1 MLRSMLLSPF
11 IHSLNAMRLSP
22 VILIG
27 ILTVLTATAV
37 AVPFA
42 IHSQLSAQRP
52 SATESVDK
60 PIEVDNPSSN
70 KAGGREGILQQLNLT
85 PDQFKQLSAVRR
97 QYQPSIRDRAKIVR
111 TSQAELR
118 RVLASSASEAEVK
131 QKYQQVQQLR
141 QELQQLRFESL
152 LAMRQILTPQQRQ
165 AFEAELGRRK
175 ASRRDRL

>member
-1 MLRSMLLSPF
+1 VLGSMLLSPF
-11 IHSLNAMRLSP
+11 IHSPNAMRLSP
-22 VILIG
+22 IILIG
-27 ILTVLTATAV
+27 VLTVVAATAV

-42 IHSQLSAQRP
+42 IHSQFSAQGP
-52 SATESVDK
+52 SATGSVDE
-60 PIEVDNPSSN
+60 PVEGNNPSSN
-70 KAGGREGILQQLNLT
+70 KGGRRGGILHGLNLT
-85 PDQFKQLSAVRR
+85 PAQFKQLSAVRR

-118 RVLASSASEAEVK
+118 RLLASSASEAEVK
-131 QKYQQVQQLR
+131 SKYQQVQQLR

-152 LAMRQILTPQQRQ
+152 LAMRHILTPQQRQ